1 MMFGFNLFADVPFAM
16 SKVVEDGGGTLPPTD
31 LQWCDVCPEVNTW
44 TDSPKSRIDSIRCE
58 E

>member
-1 MMFGFNLFADVPFAM
+1 MFGFNLFADVPFAM

-44 TDSPKSRIDSIRCE
+44 TDAPKSRIDSIRCE